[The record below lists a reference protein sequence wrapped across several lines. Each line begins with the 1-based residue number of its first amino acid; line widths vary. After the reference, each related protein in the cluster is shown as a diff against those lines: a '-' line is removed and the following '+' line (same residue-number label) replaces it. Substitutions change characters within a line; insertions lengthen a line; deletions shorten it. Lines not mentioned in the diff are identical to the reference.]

1 MARILI
7 VDDEENIRKSLKS
20 ALDKRDHTVVTAAD
34 CNEARSFLPAG
45 FDLVILD
52 VRLPDGDGIELLGEI
67 RTANPRQQVVMISG
81 HADIDVAV
89 TAIHKG
95 AYDFLEKPLS
105 LDRILVTID
114 NATRSN
120 SLITEKERL
129 SAMVYGDLIG
139 ESTPMKQLQADI
151 TRSAARASRFL
162 LLGEN
167 GTGKELVAY
176 LIHRQSRFSNGSF
189 VAVNCAALPSE
200 LVESELFGH
209 RSGAFTGATKS
220 RKGKFLESDNGTI
233 FLDEISEMSLAAQA
247 KILRVLENREI
258 TPVGADSPL
267 TIRGNVITA
276 SNRNLD
282 AMVKDN
288 LFRQDLFYRLNV
300 VTLTMPPLR
309 ERPSD
314 IPLLADHFLRRFA
327 EESGEK
333 PITLSKSA
341 LRYLQTL
348 DFPGNVRELRNLM
361 ERVNIYCD
369 SDKREAVDDAA
380 IRTLMPLTSKVAL
393 EPLKKATERFEYEY
407 IRSALIRN
415 NDNYAQTARE
425 LGLERSHL
433 YKKLKKLMRD

>member
-52 VRLPDGDGIELLGEI
+52 VRLPDGDGVELLGEI
-67 RTANPRQQVVMISG
+67 RAANPRQQVVIISG
-81 HADIDVAV
+81 HADIDIAV

-114 NATRSN
+114 NATRAN

-139 ESTPMKQLQADI
+139 ESAPMKQLQADI

-176 LIHRQSRFSNGSF
+176 LIHLQSRFSGGSF

-209 RSGAFTGATKS
+209 RPGAFTGATKS
-220 RKGKFLESDNGTI
+220 RKGKFLEADNGTI

-267 TIRGNVITA
+267 TIKGNVITA
-276 SNRNLD
+276 SNRDLD

-288 LFRQDLFYRLNV
+288 QFRQDLFYRLNV

-314 IPLLADHFLRRFA
+314 IPLLANHFLSRFA

-369 SDKREAVDDAA
+369 SDQRDAVNDSA
-380 IRTLMPLTSKVAL
+380 IRALMPLTSNTAH

-407 IRSALIRN
+407 IRAALIRN

-433 YKKLKKLMRD
+433 YKKLKKLERD